1 MFWINA
7 LIAGLVMGFL
17 SGLLGIGGGTVI
29 VPALLYIFHLTMKEA
44 IGTSLFIILF
54 ASLSGF
60 IAHRQKRQVNLKLG
74 LTLGIAGMA
83 GAVMGG
89 FSTTFISDFWL
100 KILFGIL
107 LLFCAIQMLVK
118 KGGSNKKS
126 LPLSHPPDGSPSLG
140 ERIRGEGAG
149 EEVGGGLNFNFPKSI
164 AIGLGAGYLS
174 GLLGVGGA
182 FVMIPAMHI
191 ILRVPMKIAI
201 GTSLIAVFLN
211 ATSGAA
217 CYLWKKEVAI
227 SLGLIIAVS
236 SIIGAQFGARAT
248 VYFPAAKLRKL
259 FAWFLV
265 AIGILML
272 LKK

>member
-1 MFWINA
+1 MFWING

-29 VPALLYIFHLTMKEA
+29 VPTLFYIFHLTMKQA

-60 IAHRQKRQVNLKLG
+60 IAHRRAKQVNLKLG

-83 GAVMGG
+83 GAVVGG
-89 FSTTFISDFWL
+89 FSTSIISDLWL

-107 LLFCAIQMLVK
+107 LLFCAIQMLLK
-118 KGGSNKKS
+118 REGNKKS
-126 LPLSHPPDGSPSLG
+126 ENNRDGEHSLH
-140 ERIRGEGAG
+140 
-149 EEVGGGLNFNFPKSI
+149 FSFPKSI

-191 ILRVPMKIAI
+191 ILKVPMKIAI
-201 GTSLIAVFLN
+201 GTSLVAVFLN
-211 ATSGAA
+211 ATSATG

-227 SLGLIIAVS
+227 SLGLVIAVT

-248 VYFPAAKLRKL
+248 PHFSADKLRKL

-265 AIGILML
+265 VIGILML
-272 LKK
+272 VRW

>member
-1 MFWINA
+1 MLWING

-17 SGLLGIGGGTVI
+17 SGLLGIGGGTVM
-29 VPALLYIFHLTMKEA
+29 VPALYYIFHLTMKQA
-44 IGTSLFIILF
+44 IGTSLFVILF

-60 IAHRQKRQVNLKLG
+60 IAHRREKQVNLKLG

-83 GAVMGG
+83 GAVVGG

-100 KILFGIL
+100 KALFGVL

-118 KGGSNKKS
+118 RGGSNKKS
-126 LPLSHPPDGSPSLG
+126 LPLPLR

-149 EEVGGGLNFNFPKSI
+149 EEVGGGVNFNFPKSI
-164 AIGLGAGYLS
+164 LIGLGAGYLS

-191 ILRVPMKIAI
+191 ILKVPMKLAI

-211 ATSGAA
+211 ATSATG
-217 CYLWKKEVAI
+217 CYLWKREVVI
-227 SLGLIIAVS
+227 SLGLVIAVT

-248 VYFPAAKLRKL
+248 IRFSADKLRKL

-272 LKK
+272 LK

>member
-1 MFWINA
+1 MLWING

-29 VPALLYIFHLTMKEA
+29 VPALYYIFHLTMKQA
-44 IGTSLFIILF
+44 IGTSLFVILF

-60 IAHRQKRQVNLKLG
+60 IVHRREKQVNLKLG

-100 KILFGIL
+100 KILFGVL
-107 LLFCAIQMLVK
+107 LLFCALQMLVK
-118 KGGSNKKS
+118 KEENKK
-126 LPLSHPPDGSPSLG
+126 LENGNDKKIPLHFD
-140 ERIRGEGAG
+140 
-149 EEVGGGLNFNFPKSI
+149 FPKSI
-164 AIGLGAGYLS
+164 LIGLGAGYFS

-191 ILRVPMKIAI
+191 ILKVPMKIAI

-211 ATSGAA
+211 ATSATG
-217 CYLWKKEVAI
+217 CYLWRKEVAI
-227 SLGLIIAVS
+227 SLGLLIAVT
-236 SIIGAQFGARAT
+236 SIVGAQFGARAT
-248 VYFPAAKLRKL
+248 VHFSADKLRKL

-272 LKK
+272 VR

>member
-1 MFWINA
+1 MLWING

-29 VPALLYIFHLTMKEA
+29 VPALFYIFHLTMKQA

-54 ASLSGF
+54 ASFSGF

-83 GAVMGG
+83 GAVVGG
-89 FSTTFISDFWL
+89 FSTTFISDLWL
-100 KILFGIL
+100 KLLFGIL
-107 LLFCAIQMLVK
+107 LLFCAVQMLLK
-118 KGGSNKKS
+118 KEGNSSPPQSSPQGGRKKHPQS
-126 LPLSHPPDGSPSLG
+126 SPLM
-140 ERIRGEGAG
+140 G
-149 EEVGGGLNFNFPKSI
+149 EEVGGGASFNFPKSI

-191 ILRVPMKIAI
+191 ILKVPMKLAI
-201 GTSLIAVFLN
+201 GTSLIAIFLKGIS
-211 ATSGAA
+211 ASGY
-217 CYLWKKEVAI
+217 YLWRKEVAI
-227 SLGLIIAVS
+227 SLGLVIAIT

-248 VYFPAAKLRKL
+248 LHFSSAKLRKM

-272 LKK
+272 IKK

>member
-1 MFWINA
+1 MLWMNG

-29 VPALLYIFHLTMKEA
+29 VPALYYIFHLTMKEA
-44 IGTSLFIILF
+44 IGTSLFVILF

-60 IAHRQKRQVNLKLG
+60 IAHYKERQVDLRLG
-74 LTLGIAGMA
+74 LTLGITGML
-83 GAVMGG
+83 GAQFGG
-89 FSTTFISDFWL
+89 FSTSIISDLWL
-100 KILFGIL
+100 KMLFGIL
-107 LLFCAIQMLVK
+107 LLFCAIQMLVR
-118 KGGSNKKS
+118 KGGNSPS
-126 LPLSHPPDGSPSLG
+126 PQSSPLRKGSHPLDGK
-140 ERIRGEGAG
+140 
-149 EEVGGGLNFNFPKSI
+149 EEVGGGLHFNFPKSI

-191 ILRVPMKIAI
+191 ILKVPMKLAI
-201 GTSLIAVFLN
+201 GTSLVAVFLN
-211 ATSGAA
+211 ATSATG
-217 CYLWKKEVAI
+217 CYLWRKEVAI
-227 SLGLIIAVS
+227 SLGLLLAIT

-248 VYFPAAKLRKL
+248 LHFSAEKLRKM

-272 LKK
+272 VR

>member
-1 MFWINA
+1 MFWING

-29 VPALLYIFHLTMKEA
+29 VPALFYIFHLTMKEA
-44 IGTSLFIILF
+44 IGTSLFVILF

-60 IAHRQKRQVNLKLG
+60 FAHRQKRQVNLKLG

-83 GAVMGG
+83 GAVVGG
-89 FSTTFISDFWL
+89 FSTTFISDLWL
-100 KILFGIL
+100 KLLFGIL
-107 LLFCAIQMLVK
+107 LLFCAVQMLLK
-118 KGGSNKKS
+118 KEGNSS
-126 LPLSHPPDGSPSLG
+126 PLK
-140 ERIRGEGAG
+140 G
-149 EEVGGGLNFNFPKSI
+149 EEIGGGVHFNFPKSI

-191 ILRVPMKIAI
+191 ILKVPMKLAI
-201 GTSLIAVFLN
+201 GTSLIAIFLKGIS
-211 ATSGAA
+211 ASGY
-217 CYLWKKEVAI
+217 YLWRKEVAI
-227 SLGLIIAVS
+227 SLGLVIAIT

-248 VYFPAAKLRKL
+248 LHFSSAKLRKM

-272 LKK
+272 IKK

>member
-1 MFWINA
+1 MFWING

-29 VPALLYIFHLTMKEA
+29 VPTLFYIFHLTMKQA
-44 IGTSLFIILF
+44 IGTSLFVILF

-60 IAHRQKRQVNLKLG
+60 IAHRREKQVNLKLG

-83 GAVMGG
+83 GAVVGG
-89 FSTTFISDFWL
+89 FSTSIISDFWL
-100 KILFGIL
+100 KILFGVL
-107 LLFCAIQMLVK
+107 LLFCAIQMLLK
-118 KGGSNKKS
+118 REGNKKS
-126 LPLSHPPDGSPSLG
+126 ENNRDGEHSLH
-140 ERIRGEGAG
+140 
-149 EEVGGGLNFNFPKSI
+149 FNFPKSI

-191 ILRVPMKIAI
+191 ILKVPMKIAI
-201 GTSLIAVFLN
+201 GTSLVAVFLN
-211 ATSGAA
+211 ATSATG

-227 SLGLIIAVS
+227 SLGLVIAVT

-248 VYFPAAKLRKL
+248 PHFSADKLRKL

-265 AIGILML
+265 VIGILML
-272 LKK
+272 VRW

>member
-1 MFWINA
+1 MFWING

-29 VPALLYIFHLTMKEA
+29 VPILFYIFHLTMKEA
-44 IGTSLFIILF
+44 VGTSLFIILL

-60 IAHRQKRQVNLKLG
+60 FAHRREGQVNLKLG

-83 GAVMGG
+83 GAVVGG
-89 FSTTFISDFWL
+89 FSTSIISDFWL
-100 KILFGIL
+100 KLLFGIL
-107 LLFCAIQMLVK
+107 LLFCAIQMLLK
-118 KGGSNKKS
+118 REGNS
-126 LPLSHPPDGSPSLG
+126 PPPQSSPSM
-140 ERIRGEGAG
+140 G
-149 EEVGGGLNFNFPKSI
+149 EEVGGGVNFNFPKSI

-191 ILRVPMKIAI
+191 ILKVPMKIAI
-201 GTSLIAVFLN
+201 GTSLVAVFLN
-211 ATSGAA
+211 ATSATG

-227 SLGLIIAVS
+227 SLGLVIAVT

-248 VYFPAAKLRKL
+248 PHFSADKLRKL

-272 LKK
+272 VRW

>member
-1 MFWINA
+1 MLWING

-29 VPALLYIFHLTMKEA
+29 VPALYYIFHLTMKQA
-44 IGTSLFIILF
+44 IGTSLFVILF

-60 IAHRQKRQVNLKLG
+60 IAHHRKGQVNLKLG

-83 GAVMGG
+83 GAQLGG
-89 FSTTFISDFWL
+89 FSTSIISDLWL

-118 KGGSNKKS
+118 KEGNKKLENSNDKKNS
-126 LPLSHPPDGSPSLG
+126 LH
-140 ERIRGEGAG
+140 
-149 EEVGGGLNFNFPKSI
+149 FNFPKSI

-191 ILRVPMKIAI
+191 ILKVPMKLAI
-201 GTSLIAVFLN
+201 GTSLIAIFLKGIS
-211 ATSGAA
+211 ASGY
-217 CYLWKKEVAI
+217 YLWRKEVAI
-227 SLGLIIAVS
+227 SLGLVIAVT

-248 VYFPAAKLRKL
+248 LHFSADKLRKM

-272 LKK
+272 IKK